1 VPILTRAGFKAVNG
15 PRLLRLSPSAALKE
29 KRLASLLEG
38 REAGTARLM
47 EAVRQ
52 AQAAGSLELSGIE
65 ATPASVDRVLQ
76 AQAAVDPKAPFSVGA
91 LLTWHRAVTGSA
103 SGLRTAERTRE
114 GGPPPA
120 PAAFVPTRLQS
131 LEDWLGVESSAA
143 LKPAQRGALVLAR
156 IVEILPFDD
165 GNGRVARLAASH
177 VMVGTGA
184 RPPVLTGDDCAR
196 LVQALQAA
204 FQLQTEPLASLLDE
218 AAERALDVMLRAAEV

>member
-1 VPILTRAGFKAVNG
+1 MNG

-29 KRLASLLEG
+29 KRLASLVEG
-38 REAGTARLM
+38 REAETARLM
-47 EAVRQ
+47 DAVRQ

-65 ATPASVDRVLQ
+65 ATPGAVDRLLQ
-76 AQAAVDPKAPFSVGA
+76 AAAAVDAKAPFSVTA
-91 LLTWHRAVTGSA
+91 VLSWHRAVTGSA

-120 PAAFVPTRLQS
+120 PEAFVATRLRS

-177 VMVGTGA
+177 AMVGAGA
-184 RPPVLTGDDCAR
+184 RPPVLTGADRAR

-218 AAERALDVMLRAAEV
+218 AAERALDVMLRAAGA

>member
-1 VPILTRAGFKAVNG
+1 VNG

-29 KRLASLLEG
+29 KRLASLVQG
-38 REAGTARLM
+38 READTARLT
-47 EAVRQ
+47 EAVRK
-52 AQAAGSLELSGIE
+52 AQAEGSLGLSGIE
-65 ATPASVDRVLQ
+65 ATPVAIDRLLQ
-76 AQAAVDPKAPFSVGA
+76 ATAAVDAKAPFSVGA
-91 LLTWHRAVTGSA
+91 LLSWHRVVTGSG
-103 SGLRTAERTRE
+103 SGWRTAERARE

-120 PAAFVPTRLQS
+120 PAAFVATRLQS

-177 VMVGTGA
+177 AMVGAGA
-184 RPPVLTGDDCAR
+184 RPPVLTVDDGAR

-204 FQLQTEPLASLLDE
+204 LRLHTEPLTSLLDE
-218 AAERALDVMLRAAEV
+218 AAERALDVMLRAAEA

>member
-1 VPILTRAGFKAVNG
+1 VNG

-29 KRLASLLEG
+29 KRLASLVEG
-38 REAGTARLM
+38 REAETARLM
-47 EAVRQ
+47 DAVRQ
-52 AQAAGSLELSGIE
+52 AQAAGSLELSGVE
-65 ATPASVDRVLQ
+65 ATPGAVDRLLQ
-76 AQAAVDPKAPFSVGA
+76 ATAAVDAKAPFGVNAVLS
-91 LLTWHRAVTGSA
+91 WHRAVTGSA
-103 SGLRTAERTRE
+103 AGLRTGERTRE

-120 PAAFVPTRLQS
+120 PAAFVATRLRS

-177 VMVGTGA
+177 AMVGGGA
-184 RPPVLTGDDCAR
+184 RPPVLTGDDRAR

-218 AAERALDVMLRAAEV
+218 AAERALDVMLRAAEA